1 MFSVR
6 FQEFQFFTYYYEDE
20 GSHHFLFC
28 MTDVVK
34 FHILA
39 HIIISF
45 TGALLLLAI
54 WYNISDRFKQILQE
68 DNSPKRV
75 DRGLLYLS
83 LAIFVWVVAGVWA
96 YIGNAFGFSQTLYF
110 KTGNN
115 LFSILNDFFLFLA
128 LRYADHAPQFIHKHK
143 RNGNRI
149 IALIFI
155 FALITCIT
163 PLLPANANENAGINI
178 GALPDLILSSFLT
191 FLLIVTFY
199 RTFAN
204 RGLTIVAV
212 VSVIAIVFIFVSIL
226 PDVFP
231 NLYSDFTK
239 DLIKITAKTSFIAIT
254 LVLATSWVIQLAT
267 TPKPN
272 EMTISFM
279 DWSLIKITIP
289 SKKVFG
295 ATIEFGSKTT
305 QYVNL
310 LKFAIR
316 RKYANETEQSILIGL
331 GGEINNQT
339 YLSRIIDNMNEI
351 LKLEEDQKLDRKD
364 LFTFIGQGKY
374 RLRIIPDNIKIDEAL
389 LREFI
394 HSAENHEYKSILSLQ
409 AR

>member
-1 MFSVR
+1 
-6 FQEFQFFTYYYEDE
+6 
-20 GSHHFLFC
+20 
-28 MTDVVK
+28 MTDVIR

-39 HIIISF
+39 HILISF

-75 DRGLLYLS
+75 DKGLLYLS
-83 LAIFVWVVAGVWA
+83 LAIFVWVVAGCWA
-96 YIGNAFGFSQTLYF
+96 YLGNEFNFSQTLYF

-115 LFSILNDFFLFLA
+115 LFSIVNDLFLFLA
-128 LRYADHAPQFIHKHK
+128 SCYADHAPQFIHKHK
-143 RNGNRI
+143 SNSNRI
-149 IALIFI
+149 VVLILIMAL
-155 FALITCIT
+155 LTCII
-163 PLLPANANENAGINI
+163 PLLLGEYNDIYGVRIS
-178 GALPDLILSSFLT
+178 ALPDLILSGFLT

-204 RGLTIVAV
+204 RGLQIVAV
-212 VSVIAIVFIFVSIL
+212 ISVIAIVLIFVSIL

-231 NLYSDFTK
+231 DLYDDFTK

-254 LVLATSWVIQLAT
+254 LVLTTSWVIQLAS

-272 EMTISFM
+272 EMMISFM

-289 SKKVFG
+289 SKEIFG

-305 QYVNL
+305 QYINL

-316 RKYANETEQSILIGL
+316 RKHGNETAQSILIGL

-351 LKLEEDQKLDRKD
+351 LKLEDGQKLDRKD

-374 RLRIIPDNIKIDEAL
+374 RLRIIPENIKIDETL

-394 HSAENHEYKSILSLQ
+394 NSPENQVYKSIVT
-409 AR
+409 

>member
-1 MFSVR
+1 
-6 FQEFQFFTYYYEDE
+6 
-20 GSHHFLFC
+20 
-28 MTDVVK
+28 MTDVIR

-39 HIIISF
+39 HILISF

-75 DRGLLYLS
+75 DKGLLYLS
-83 LAIFVWVVAGVWA
+83 LAIFVWVVAGCWA
-96 YIGNAFGFSQTLYF
+96 YLGNEFNFSQTLYF

-115 LFSILNDFFLFLA
+115 LFSIVNDLFLFLA
-128 LRYADHAPQFIHKHK
+128 LCYADHAPQFIHKHK
-143 RNGNRI
+143 SNSNRI
-149 IALIFI
+149 VVLILIMAL
-155 FALITCIT
+155 LTCII
-163 PLLPANANENAGINI
+163 PLLLGEYNDIYGVRIS
-178 GALPDLILSSFLT
+178 ALPDLILSGFLT

-204 RGLTIVAV
+204 RGLQIVAV
-212 VSVIAIVFIFVSIL
+212 ISVIAIVFIFVSIL

-231 NLYSDFTK
+231 DLYDDFTK

-254 LVLATSWVIQLAT
+254 LVLTTSWVIQLAS

-272 EMTISFM
+272 EMMISFM

-289 SKKVFG
+289 SKEIFG

-305 QYVNL
+305 QYINL

-316 RKYANETEQSILIGL
+316 RKHGNETAQSILIGL

-351 LKLEEDQKLDRKD
+351 LKLEDGQKLDRKD

-374 RLRIIPDNIKIDEAL
+374 RLRIIPENIKIDETL

-394 HSAENHEYKSILSLQ
+394 NSPENQVYKSIVT
-409 AR
+409 

>member
-1 MFSVR
+1 
-6 FQEFQFFTYYYEDE
+6 
-20 GSHHFLFC
+20 
-28 MTDVVK
+28 MTDVIR

-54 WYNISDRFKQILQE
+54 WYNISDRFKQVLQE

-75 DRGLLYLS
+75 DKGLLYLS
-83 LAIFVWVVAGVWA
+83 LAIFVWVIAGCWA
-96 YIGNAFGFSQTLYF
+96 YAGNEFHFSQTSYF
-110 KTGNN
+110 KTVNS
-115 LFSILNDFFLFLA
+115 LFSIANDLFLFLA
-128 LRYADHAPQFIHKHK
+128 LCYADHAPQFIHKNK
-143 RNGNRI
+143 KNSTRI
-149 IALIFI
+149 VVIILAIA
-155 FALITCIT
+155 AVTCI
-163 PLLPANANENAGINI
+163 LPTSSDGLHDSPGVRP
-178 GALPDLILSSFLT
+178 GALPDLILSGFLT

-212 VSVIAIVFIFVSIL
+212 ISVIAIVFIFVSIL
-226 PDVFP
+226 PDAFP
-231 NLYSDFTK
+231 DLYDDFTK

-254 LVLATSWVIQLAT
+254 LVLATSWVIQLAN

-272 EMTISFM
+272 EMMISFM

-289 SKKVFG
+289 SKKIFG
-295 ATIEFGSKTT
+295 VTIEFGSRTT
-305 QYVNL
+305 QYINL
-310 LKFAIR
+310 FKFAIR
-316 RKYANETEQSILIGL
+316 RKYGSEAAQSMLVGL

-374 RLRIIPDNIKIDEAL
+374 RLRIIPENIKIDETL

-394 HSAENHEYKSILSLQ
+394 HSPENQDYKSIVI
-409 AR
+409 

>member
-1 MFSVR
+1 
-6 FQEFQFFTYYYEDE
+6 
-20 GSHHFLFC
+20 
-28 MTDVVK
+28 MTDLVT

-39 HIIISF
+39 HTIISF

-68 DNSPKRV
+68 DNSPRRV
-75 DRGLLYLS
+75 DKGLLYLS
-83 LAIFVWVVAGVWA
+83 LAIFVWVFAGGWA
-96 YIGNAFGFSQTLYF
+96 YAGYTFGFSETLYF

-115 LFSILNDFFLFLA
+115 LFSIANDLFLFLA

-143 RNGNRI
+143 RNSHRI
-149 IALIFI
+149 IVVIFMIAL
-155 FALITCIT
+155 LTCLLP
-163 PLLPANANENAGINI
+163 PLLGESNQTNGVII
-178 GALPDLILSSFLT
+178 SALPDLFLSGFLT

-199 RTFAN
+199 RTFAY
-204 RGLTIVAV
+204 RGLKIVAV
-212 VSVIAIVFIFVSIL
+212 ISVIVIVFIFISIL
-226 PDVFP
+226 SDAFL

-239 DLIKITAKTSFIAIT
+239 DLIKMTAKTSFIAIT
-254 LVLATSWVIQLAT
+254 LVLATSWVIQLAN

-272 EMTISFM
+272 EMMISFL

-305 QYVNL
+305 QYINL
-310 LKFAIR
+310 FKFAIR
-316 RKYANETEQSILIGL
+316 RKYGNEDAQSILIGF

-339 YLSRIIDNMNEI
+339 YLSRIIDNINEI

-374 RLRIIPDNIKIDEAL
+374 RLRIIPDNIKIDETL
-389 LREFI
+389 LREFVNA
-394 HSAENHEYKSILSLQ
+394 AENKEYKSIIKP
-409 AR
+409 A

>member
-1 MFSVR
+1 
-6 FQEFQFFTYYYEDE
+6 
-20 GSHHFLFC
+20 
-28 MTDVVK
+28 MTDVIR

-39 HIIISF
+39 HILISF

-75 DRGLLYLS
+75 DKGLLYLS
-83 LAIFVWVVAGVWA
+83 LAIFVWVVAGCWA
-96 YIGNAFGFSQTLYF
+96 YLGNEFNFSQTLYF

-115 LFSILNDFFLFLA
+115 LFSIVNDLFLFLA
-128 LRYADHAPQFIHKHK
+128 LCYADHAPQFIHKHK
-143 RNGNRI
+143 SNSNRI
-149 IALIFI
+149 VVLILIMAL
-155 FALITCIT
+155 LTCII
-163 PLLPANANENAGINI
+163 PLLLGEYNDIYGVRIS
-178 GALPDLILSSFLT
+178 ALPDLILSGFLT

-204 RGLTIVAV
+204 RGLQIVAV
-212 VSVIAIVFIFVSIL
+212 ISVIAIVFIFVSIL

-231 NLYSDFTK
+231 DLYDDFTK

-254 LVLATSWVIQLAT
+254 LVLTTSWVIQLAS

-272 EMTISFM
+272 EMMISFM

-289 SKKVFG
+289 SKEIFG

-305 QYVNL
+305 QYINL

-316 RKYANETEQSILIGL
+316 RKHGNETAQSILIGL

-351 LKLEEDQKLDRKD
+351 LKLEDGQKLDRKD

-374 RLRIIPDNIKIDEAL
+374 RLRIIPENIKIDETL

-394 HSAENHEYKSILSLQ
+394 NAPENQVYKSIVT
-409 AR
+409 